1 MAHAFNG
8 HSFGLLLDA
17 ERLYAGAV
25 EHQQRLAEV
34 VTVLEA
40 TQEPSGAVDLDVVT
54 VTPTLGVGAAAARL
68 GAQTELA
75 ITMRQ
80 LLSTAEEQQRLAAT
94 VLTRLVG
101 ARVSVNGTRTQR
113 VCVLIVDDSED
124 TRETTA
130 AILEEAGF
138 DAVTAANGLEGVIAA
153 HYALPAVVLMD
164 LTMPVLNGVEAAR
177 LLRESP
183 LTQALKVI
191 AFTARPDVHERAVA
205 RSFSDILSKPAMPE
219 AIVAAVRRFVTPDG
233 LAPPVRNNLDAE

>member
-1 MAHAFNG
+1 MTHAFDG

-17 ERLYAGAV
+17 ERLYARAV

-40 TQEPSGAVDLDVVT
+40 TQEPSGAVDLDVMT
-54 VTPTLGVGAAAARL
+54 VAPALGVGAARL
-68 GAQTELA
+68 GAPIELA
-75 ITMRQ
+75 VTMRQ
-80 LLSTAEEQQRLAAT
+80 LLSAAEEQQRLAAT
-94 VLTRLVG
+94 VLTRLLG
-101 ARVSVNGTRTQR
+101 TRVAVNGTRPRR

-183 LTQALKVI
+183 LTQALNVI

-205 RSFSDILSKPAMPE
+205 RSFSDILPKPAMPE

-233 LAPPVRNNLDAE
+233 LAPGARNSLGVE